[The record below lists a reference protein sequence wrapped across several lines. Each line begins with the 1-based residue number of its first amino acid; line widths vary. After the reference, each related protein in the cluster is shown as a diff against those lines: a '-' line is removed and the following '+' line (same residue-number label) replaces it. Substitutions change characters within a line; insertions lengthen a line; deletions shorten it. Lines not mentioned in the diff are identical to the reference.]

1 MGLSSEKIKET
12 RNEAAPA
19 AAAHRL
25 ISIALLLS
33 LSFAACEVDEP
44 QDSGRAMIPSNLN
57 PTGGLD
63 AATDSAIQ
71 LPPGAGG
78 GTLGGAVWPI
88 GNDAAV
94 GVLPAADAAAPTT
107 RPCNRD
113 ILGLMIDRFFL
124 ALKAH
129 DTSSM
134 PFAANV
140 KFTENGRVLKL
151 GEGIWKTAGAAQF
164 KHTAYDIETCNTVTE
179 AVINEGTELVPF
191 GVRLRF
197 EPPAPGTTASGS
209 QPILEVE
216 TIVVRA
222 GSYLTPSDPAAIAA
236 SAGEMWEQLVPA
248 SQRATRAQ
256 LEKIVDDYFVH
267 FPAGACYFAPQCLRF
282 ENGFSPGACS
292 VGLNC
297 APAGQGQNA
306 RPRLKVI
313 DVEAGIAIGFVM
325 FANAYT
331 DFHMFRVRGGQVHG
345 LHAIL
350 AAASAPGW

>member
-1 MGLSSEKIKET
+1 MRLGLEKKTEIHADTK
-12 RNEAAPA
+12 AARAPHA
-19 AAAHRL
+19 S
-25 ISIALLLS
+25 ISLLLVLS
-33 LSFAACEVDEP
+33 LAFAACEEEEP

-57 PTGGLD
+57 PTAGLD
-63 AATDSAIQ
+63 SGVANGAI
-71 LPPGAGG
+71 LPGAGG

-94 GVLPAADAAAPTT
+94 GALPDGAVGPSTT
-107 RPCNRD
+107 RRCNRD
-113 ILGLMIDRFFL
+113 VLGLMIDRFFL

-134 PFAANV
+134 PFAPGV
-140 KFTENGRVLKL
+140 KFTENGQLLKL
-151 GEGIWKTAGAAQF
+151 GEGIWKTAGATQF
-164 KHTAYDIETCNTVTE
+164 KHTAYDVETCNTVTE
-179 AVINEGTELVPF
+179 AVITENTELVPF

-209 QPILEVE
+209 QQILEVE

-222 GSYLTPSDPAAIAA
+222 GTYLTPSDPVAIAA
-236 SAGEMWEQLVPA
+236 SAGEMWEQLVPT

-256 LEKIVDDYFVH
+256 LEQIVDDYFVH
-267 FPAGACYFAPQCLRF
+267 FPAGACHFAPQCLRF
-282 ENGFSPGACS
+282 ENGFSPGTCS
-292 VGLNC
+292 VGLSC
-297 APAGQGQNA
+297 APAGAGQNA

-325 FANAYT
+325 FANSYT
-331 DFHMFRVRGGQVHG
+331 DFHMFRVRGGQVQG

-350 AAASAPGW
+350 AAAPAPGW